1 MAVDLGLTFGA
12 LLLGV
17 LIASTAYGL
26 TIVQTYIYFDRF
38 PNDDMI
44 NKITV
49 WLLFVLETFHTAIS
63 WHMIYYYLILNF
75 GNLGTFLEQPIW
87 SLSTLVIVTHII
99 EFTRQCFYARRVF
112 FLSGRSVIISMIIL
126 VLATIGAG
134 FGIVVGV
141 RFDRT
146 ILASIHP
153 TIYSWGV
160 TSIVGLTS
168 ADMVITVSSI
178 YYLKQGKR
186 GNYAQTESLLD
197 KLMLWT
203 GSTGMITSTIS
214 LAFLGAFIGAPDA
227 LVYLALDQILT
238 RVYVNTLLATLN
250 FRAVLRGRAMEEDT
264 NPTMHLSIMQSTP
277 RGQYPGLDHQK
288 SSTIVHV
295 VTHTQSDGDVELGNA
310 VDKTTFE
317 QRKTLDQPY

>member
-1 MAVDLGLTFGA
+1 MAVDLELTFGA

-38 PNDDMI
+38 PNDDKI

-49 WLLFVLETFHTAIS
+49 WLLFVLETFHTVIS
-63 WHMIYYYLILNF
+63 WHMIYHYLILNF
-75 GNLGTFLEQPIW
+75 GNLGPFLERPVW
-87 SLSTLVIVTHII
+87 SLSGLVVVTHVI

-112 FLSGRSVIISMIIL
+112 FLSGRSVIISMVIL
-126 VLATIGAG
+126 VLGTIGAA
-134 FGIVVGV
+134 FGIVVGIT
-141 RFDRT
+141 FDHT
-146 ILASIHP
+146 ILARIHP

-160 TSIVGLTS
+160 TSIVGVTS
-168 ADMVITVSSI
+168 ADMVITISSI
-178 YYLKQGKR
+178 YYLKKGKR

-203 GSTGMITSTIS
+203 GSTGMITSAIS
-214 LAFLGAFIGAPDA
+214 LTFLGVFIGAPDA
-227 LVYLALDQILT
+227 LVYLALDQTLT

-264 NPTMHLSIMQSTP
+264 NPRMHLSIMKGTS
-277 RGQYPGLDHQK
+277 RGQYIGPDK
-288 SSTIVHV
+288 SSTVVHV

-310 VDKTTFE
+310 VNKTTF
-317 QRKTLDQPY
+317 D